1 VAQTLQI
8 SNARLQSLRRQNRN
22 SDKQLVKDLLF
33 TWFKNMPHAR
43 EKVNM
48 VIHLIEDF
56 LLARRKENK
65 FIQTIQNNL
74 SARVKKKSAKFED
87 TKWAIRNNQ
96 QTIQWA
102 IRNNQQTI
110 QWPKEQGQKDK
121 Q

>member
-1 VAQTLQI
+1 
-8 SNARLQSLRRQNRN
+8 
-22 SDKQLVKDLLF
+22 
-33 TWFKNMPHAR
+33 
-43 EKVNM
+43 M

-110 QWPKEQGQKDK
+110 QWAIRNNQQTIQWPKEQGQKDK